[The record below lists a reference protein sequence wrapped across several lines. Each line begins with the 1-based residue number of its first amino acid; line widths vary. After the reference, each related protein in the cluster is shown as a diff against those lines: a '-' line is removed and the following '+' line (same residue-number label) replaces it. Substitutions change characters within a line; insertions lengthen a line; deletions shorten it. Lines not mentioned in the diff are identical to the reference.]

1 MTIDQIIE
9 RILDEEGFRFTNDP
23 ADPGGPTKYGIT
35 QKALA
40 AWRGHPVSADDV
52 KALLMDEAAKIYRKR
67 YYTDPGFDQVNALSP
82 AIAAKLTDAGVN
94 EGDETVV
101 EFFQRGLNAFNQGGK
116 AYPDIAVDGK
126 IGPEAIAA
134 LKAFLAARGAE
145 GETALLRAVNCLQG
159 ARYIEITERNP
170 SNERFTF
177 GWIANRIS

>member
-52 KALLMDEAAKIYRKR
+52 RALLMDEAAKIYRKR
-67 YYTDPGFDQVNALSP
+67 YYLDPGFDQVNALAP
-82 AIAAKLTDAGVN
+82 DLAAKLTDAGVN
-94 EGDETVV
+94 EGDETVI
-101 EFFQRGLNAFNQGGK
+101 EFLQRGLNAFNQGGK
-116 AYPDIAVDGK
+116 AYPDIEVDGK
-126 IGPEAIAA
+126 IGPAVIAA
-134 LKAFLAARGAE
+134 LTTFLRARGTE
-145 GETALLRAVNCLQG
+145 GEPALIRVVNCLQG
-159 ARYIEITERNP
+159 ARYIELTERNP
-170 SNERFTF
+170 SNERFAF